1 MSSEEM
7 RPKSYLCYLTQTIQY
22 KEVDHCPS
30 QGHYFIRKLL
40 LVHLPYI
47 YIYIQQIEQRS
58 INTILKYLYYDYNQ
72 NTVIEFF
79 SELHNIVNIN
89 TLFQY
94 AFICTVKWFNLS
106 TQPPKGISSVF
117 ILAGTFNVSLLQRF
131 SPYKIAHADG
141 QT

>member
-30 QGHYFIRKLL
+30 QGRYFIRKLL

-47 YIYIQQIEQRS
+47 SMS
-58 INTILKYLYYDYNQ
+58 IHTILKYLYYDYNQ

-106 TQPPKGISSVF
+106 TQPPKGISSLF
-117 ILAGTFNVSLLQRF
+117 ILAGTFNVSLLERF
-131 SPYKIAHADG
+131 SPCKIAHADG